1 MAERVGSGTLTAL
14 QSRIAALKRADGLLV
29 FGALAG
35 ETGLLFALAMAL
47 SFIEGTLVIPGLAPG
62 MKLGLA
68 NIVVMY
74 ALFFMGARQALY
86 LDLLKA
92 LFVFLVS
99 GWTAGFLSLC
109 GGLFSLL
116 VMWVLYY
123 HFPVQPTWFIL
134 SVCGALAHNVGQLL
148 GASVILSSAMSLYY
162 APVML
167 VFGLIMGS
175 LTSITLR
182 ALLPALGRLGY
193 NTREKRG

>member
-1 MAERVGSGTLTAL
+1 MNPKRGSKTHEIAL
-14 QSRIAALKRADGLLV
+14 S
-29 FGALAG
+29 
-35 ETGLLFALAMAL
+35 GLLFALAMAL
-47 SFIEGTLVIPGLAPG
+47 SFVEGTLVIPGLMPG

-74 ALFFMGARQALY
+74 ALFFMGGKQALV

-134 SVCGALAHNVGQLL
+134 S
-148 GASVILSSAMSLYY
+148 SAMSLYY

>member
-1 MAERVGSGTLTAL
+1 MNPKRGSKTQDIAL
-14 QSRIAALKRADGLLV
+14 S
-29 FGALAG
+29 
-35 ETGLLFALAMAL
+35 GLLFALAMAL
-47 SFIEGTLVIPGLAPG
+47 SFVEGTLVIPGLMPG

-74 ALFFMGARQALY
+74 ALFFMGGKQALV

-123 HFPVQPTWFIL
+123 HFPVRPTWFIL

>member
-1 MAERVGSGTLTAL
+1 MNPKRGSKTHEIAL
-14 QSRIAALKRADGLLV
+14 S
-29 FGALAG
+29 
-35 ETGLLFALAMAL
+35 GLLFALAMAL
-47 SFIEGTLVIPGLAPG
+47 SFVEGTLVIPGLMPG

-74 ALFFMGARQALY
+74 ALFFMGGKQALV

-123 HFPVQPTWFIL
+123 HFPVQPTSFIL

>member
-1 MAERVGSGTLTAL
+1 MPRNDRNYKKTHEIAL
-14 QSRIAALKRADGLLV
+14 S
-29 FGALAG
+29 
-35 ETGLLFALAMAL
+35 GLLFALAMAL
-47 SFIEGTLVIPGLAPG
+47 SFIEGTLVIPGLMPG

-74 ALFFMGARQALY
+74 ALFFMGAKQALI

-109 GGLFSLL
+109 GGLLSLL

-123 HFPVQPTWFIL
+123 HVPVRPTWFIL
-134 SVCGALAHNVGQLL
+134 SVCGALSHNIGQLL
-148 GASVILSSAMSLYY
+148 GAGVILSSKMSLYY

-167 VFGLIMGS
+167 VMGLIMGAV
-175 LTSITLR
+175 TSVTLR
-182 ALLPALGRLGY
+182 AILPALGKIGY
-193 NTREKRG
+193 NTHEKRGEE

>member
-1 MAERVGSGTLTAL
+1 MNPKRGSKTHEIAL
-14 QSRIAALKRADGLLV
+14 S
-29 FGALAG
+29 
-35 ETGLLFALAMAL
+35 GLLFALAMAL
-47 SFIEGTLVIPGLAPG
+47 SFVEGTLVIPGLMPG

-74 ALFFMGARQALY
+74 ALFFMGGKQALV

-123 HFPVQPTWFIL
+123 HFPVQPPWFIL

-148 GASVILSSAMSLYY
+148 GAGVILSSAMSLYY

>member
-1 MAERVGSGTLTAL
+1 MNPKRGSKTQDIAL
-14 QSRIAALKRADGLLV
+14 S
-29 FGALAG
+29 
-35 ETGLLFALAMAL
+35 GLLFALAMAL
-47 SFIEGTLVIPGLAPG
+47 SFVEGTLVIPGLMPG

-74 ALFFMGARQALY
+74 ALFCMGGKQALV

-123 HFPVQPTWFIL
+123 HFPVRPTWFIL

>member
-1 MAERVGSGTLTAL
+1 MANRNHDPKKTHEIAL
-14 QSRIAALKRADGLLV
+14 S
-29 FGALAG
+29 
-35 ETGLLFALAMAL
+35 GLLFALAMAL

-62 MKLGLA
+62 
-68 NIVVMY
+68 MY

-109 GGLFSLL
+109 GGLLSLL

-123 HFPVQPTWFIL
+123 KLPFRPTWFIL
-134 SVCGALAHNVGQLL
+134 SVCGALSHNIGQLL
-148 GASVILSSAMSLYY
+148 GAGLILSSAMSLYY

-167 VFGLIMGS
+167 VLGLVMGA
-175 LTSITLR
+175 LTSLTLR
-182 ALLPALGRLGY
+182 AILPALGRLGY
-193 NTREKRG
+193 NTREKR

>member
-1 MAERVGSGTLTAL
+1 MNPKRGSKTHEIAL
-14 QSRIAALKRADGLLV
+14 S
-29 FGALAG
+29 
-35 ETGLLFALAMAL
+35 GLLFALAMAL
-47 SFIEGTLVIPGLAPG
+47 SFVEGTLVIPGLMPG

-74 ALFFMGARQALY
+74 ALFFMGGKQALV

-123 HFPVQPTWFIL
+123 HFPVQPTWFI
-134 SVCGALAHNVGQLL
+134 QLL
-148 GASVILSSAMSLYY
+148 GAGVILSSAMSLYY